1 VCCVVLTANVWRIWQ
16 KDGWAAH
23 CNTVK
28 HKIAELMAKKMLE
41 RVGEQQESDIFA
53 STASRER
60 RAEAKAAQGGSP
72 ASAPSAGTLG
82 ASSAAAGNVEEAE
95 QSLAQVGEG
104 LAAGFE
110 PAQVGEGPGAG
121 FEPPGLVVDAMGV
134 PLPVRRQL
142 PLSLPASF

>member
-1 VCCVVLTANVWRIWQ
+1 MWRIWQ

-72 ASAPSAGTLG
+72 ASAPPAGTLG
-82 ASSAAAGNVEEAE
+82 ASSAAAGNVEEAATE

-104 LAAGFE
+104 LAAGFDE
-110 PAQVGEGPGAG
+110 LAQVEEGLGAG
-121 FEPPGLVVDAMGV
+121 FELQGVVVDAMGV
-134 PLPVRRQL
+134 PPPVRRQL

>member
-1 VCCVVLTANVWRIWQ
+1 VWRIWQ

-104 LAAGFE
+104 LAAGFDE
-110 PAQVGEGPGAG
+110 LAQVEEGLGAG
-121 FEPPGLVVDAMGV
+121 FELQGVVVDAMGV
-134 PLPVRRQL
+134 PAPVRRQL

>member
-1 VCCVVLTANVWRIWQ
+1 
-16 KDGWAAH
+16 
-23 CNTVK
+23 VK

-72 ASAPSAGTLG
+72 ASAPPAGTLG
-82 ASSAAAGNVEEAE
+82 ASSAAAGNVEEAATE

-104 LAAGFE
+104 LAAGFDE
-110 PAQVGEGPGAG
+110 LAQVEEGLGAG
-121 FEPPGLVVDAMGV
+121 FELQGVVVDAMGV
-134 PLPVRRQL
+134 PAPVRRQL